1 MTQHFPTRRP
11 RIRRGFAEV
20 TLVVTTITLV
30 ASIAVAATIV
40 SIGIARAGVPVSLF

>member
-11 RIRRGFAEV
+11 RIRRGFAEAA
-20 TLVVTTITLV
+20 LVVTTITLV
-30 ASIAVAATIV
+30 VSIAIAATIV